1 MEILLNKIIT
11 DELTLENYYL
21 LRDYGI
27 IKFYDDIKHTEKTE
41 IIEKILC
48 NYFESEDENIL
59 TPEYID
65 FVISTQNKKIIEYY
79 LNNIC
84 MYVYEREDENEKII
98 LNIAIQELCQTYQSI
113 KYKYPKFYYNKY
125 LFQKY
130 TLNDMNMLDKIKD
143 KIGVLQNI
151 INYEH
156 NNIKQENLC
165 LMQG

>member
-1 MEILLNKIIT
+1 MKK
-11 DELTLENYYL
+11 TLVAIAAL
-21 LRDYGI
+21 ASVSA
-27 IKFYDDIKHTEKTE
+27 FAQTTV
-41 IIEKILC
+41 
-48 NYFESEDENIL
+48 
-59 TPEYID
+59 TID
-65 FVISTQNKKIIEYY
+65 GG
-79 LNNIC
+79 L
-84 MYVYEREDENEKII
+84 D
-98 LNIAIQELCQTYQSI
+98 AGYQSI